1 MADNFKDSEH
11 SPHQGLMGL
20 AAKIFVRAGI
30 LPWFLL
36 IAIIIFTTSSDAFLT
51 TYNMMLIGRQST
63 YLVLAALGQ
72 MLALLTA
79 GLDLSVGAIFAM
91 TSVITALVMV
101 SYLTA
106 HPQEPWMAII
116 IGSLAGLATG
126 IVIGAVN
133 GMGISLFNV
142 PPFIMTLATAS
153 IVSGVALKMTA
164 GVPIY
169 GMPMEFSDIF
179 GYGLVGGVAVPTLFA
194 LVGAAIMYLILSWT
208 KVGRYI
214 YAIGGNPKAA
224 RLSGIKTRFHLCSA
238 YVMCGAITAVA
249 AVLMTARLESG
260 EANLGHAYPLMS
272 IAACVIGG
280 VSIFGGIGRVPN
292 VVFGA
297 IFIILVQNGMHSM
310 KIDSY
315 TQLIVIGVLLVL
327 AIVADNY
334 RQKLIRSMNE

>member
-1 MADNFKDSEH
+1 
-11 SPHQGLMGL
+11 MGL

-36 IAIIIFTTSSDAFLT
+36 IAIIIFTTTSDAFLT

-249 AVLMTARLESG
+249 AVLMTARLESWG
-260 EANLGHAYPLMS
+260 SKFRSCIPIDVDCRLRYRRSKYFRRHRP
-272 IAACVIGG
+272 
-280 VSIFGGIGRVPN
+280 
-292 VVFGA
+292 GA
-297 IFIILVQNGMHSM
+297 KRCFWCDLYHP
-310 KIDSY
+310 
-315 TQLIVIGVLLVL
+315 
-327 AIVADNY
+327 
-334 RQKLIRSMNE
+334 RSERNAFYEN

>member
-1 MADNFKDSEH
+1 MVTDSTE
-11 SPHQGLMGL
+11 SKTSNEQRLKVL
-20 AAKIFVRAGI
+20 ATKVFVRAGI

-36 IAIIIFTTSSDAFLT
+36 ISVLIFSLTSDAFLT

-101 SYLTA
+101 AYLA
-106 HPQEPWMAII
+106 ANPESIWLAIV
-116 IGSLAGLATG
+116 IGSLAGLGTG
-126 IVIGAVN
+126 VVIGAVN
-133 GMGISLFNV
+133 GIGISIFNV

-153 IVSGVALKMTA
+153 IVSGLALKMTA

-179 GYGLVGGVAVPTLFA
+179 GYGLIGGVAIPTLFA
-194 LVGAAIMYLILSWT
+194 LAGVMIMYLILSWT

-224 RLSGIKTRFHLCSA
+224 RLSGVKTRFHLCSA

-280 VSIFGGIGRVPN
+280 VSIFGGIGRVPS